1 LKINFD
7 VRDGFVDFSW
17 ALRFRLEKSEGREI
31 CIKTLLVL
39 DKTDNVRIT

>member
-1 LKINFD
+1 MKINSD

-17 ALRFRLEKSEGREI
+17 ALRFGLELSEGREM